1 MDGQIV
7 YQVRV
12 DSSNVASDLEAAG
25 SKINSGTSTL
35 ITIGQQAAQRIGSA
49 LTSFFGAQDSA
60 MTQMLSSLTSGFTAL
75 SGSAG
80 GAATALAPLT
90 AGIRTL
96 LALDLN
102 KLLSFFSQ
110 VSSIELG
117 TAAANSV
124 AAGAVSVLS
133 AAAAKKNSVTSS
145 GGGKTTVARYRKGAE
160 YIERDKLAFLH
171 RGEAVLTAAENESFR
186 AMGGLEGVAMAA
198 AGRPA
203 YAAQTA
209 AVPAASSPQN
219 QNVNVTVE
227 LDGYQMAKV
236 MATATNDLNRQ
247 LNTRVIK

>member
-124 AAGAVSVLS
+124 AAGAASVLS
-133 AAAAKKNSVTSS
+133 AAAKKNSVTSS

>member
-110 VSSIELG
+110 ISSIELG

-124 AAGAVSVLS
+124 AAGAASVLS
-133 AAAAKKNSVTSS
+133 AAAAKKNSVAS